1 MSSSYQL
8 IASSTVD
15 LPKSY
20 LDARGIP
27 CALYHFMIDGVQHND
42 NFGLDMSFA
51 DFYELIRKGVMPTTS
66 QPNADEHVALFE
78 PYLAQGKDLLYLC
91 FSSGLSGGYNS
102 ACVARDTLEKR
113 YPERRIAIVDTLG
126 ASSGYGLLVDAVA
139 DLRDR
144 GASFEE
150 ALAFAEEKKLHVHH
164 WFFSTDLQ
172 HYKRGGRVSASSA
185 LIGTI
190 LGICPLL
197 NMDCHGHLIPRKKVK
212 GKNNVIR
219 EIVRCM
225 ERHADGGAA
234 YSGKCF
240 ISESACYDDARKVA
254 DLVEATF
261 PNLDGPV
268 MINSVGTV
276 IGSHTGIGT
285 VALFFF
291 GDERGE

>member
-78 PYLAQGKDLLYLC
+78 PYLVQGKDILYLC

-190 LGICPLL
+190 PPSAVLASRHGGFSVNSSCSSPSGGRPIAIASIIVYADAATPFSLTSIKDCCLIWETAAGCAVRKSPPCP
-197 NMDCHGHLIPRKKVK
+197 
-212 GKNNVIR
+212 
-219 EIVRCM
+219 
-225 ERHADGGAA
+225 
-234 YSGKCF
+234 
-240 ISESACYDDARKVA
+240 
-254 DLVEATF
+254 
-261 PNLDGPV
+261 
-268 MINSVGTV
+268 
-276 IGSHTGIGT
+276 
-285 VALFFF
+285 
-291 GDERGE
+291 